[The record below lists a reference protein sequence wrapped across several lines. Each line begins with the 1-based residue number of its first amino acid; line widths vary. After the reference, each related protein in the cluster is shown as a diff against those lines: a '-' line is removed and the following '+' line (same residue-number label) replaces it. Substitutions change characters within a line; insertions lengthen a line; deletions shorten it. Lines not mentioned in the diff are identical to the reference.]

1 MRHLIPTLIAALSAF
16 TTSSKA
22 QTLCDFF
29 DPAMI
34 SIEQVDVSN
43 QIMCF
48 VGCAVGYEIYNASPE
63 ATISWEYGNG
73 ASGTGNDPYLES
85 YTCYNEP
92 GTYTVIAT
100 MTCPTGD
107 TYTLTHLATVTCG
120 WGPVEIP
127 GCMYEPAINYNPAAT
142 IDDGSCQFTVEEACS
157 GDVTGDGMV
166 TVDDILIIL
175 TQFGIVCD

>member
-1 MRHLIPTLIAALSAF
+1 MRFFFTTLLVIVVAF
-16 TTSSKA
+16 TSSAKA

-29 DPAMI
+29 DPALL

-48 VGCAVGYEIYNASPE
+48 VGCAVGFEIYNASPD
-63 ATISWEYGNG
+63 ATIMWEFGNG
-73 ASGTGNDPYLES
+73 ASGIGNDAYLET

-92 GTYTVIAT
+92 GTYTVVAT

-120 WGPVEIP
+120 WEPADIP
-127 GCMYEPAINYNPAAT
+127 GCMYEPAINYNPLAT
-142 IDDGSCQFTVEEACS
+142 IDDGSCEFTIEEACS

-166 TVDDILIIL
+166 TVEDILLIL